1 MRRDVTGLN
10 EWEEQTQQTTPTTP
24 NLDQCRLAVDYPT
37 RFEIG
42 SSQVEQHLGI
52 VKIVKLYK
60 AVLILLKNLKSQKK
74 SKFFLHKNMSLHKT
88 KRPQTSDKCAVMV
101 RASSNLLTV
110 IVSGRHSYKSVHR
123 LFTRRHNKTIYRLHN
138 TH

>member
-42 SSQVEQHLGI
+42 SSQVEQYLGI

-60 AVLILLKNLKSQKK
+60 AVLILLRRIKK
-74 SKFFLHKNMSLHKT
+74 VKKVIKFFLHKNMSLHKT
-88 KRPQTSDKCAVMV
+88 KRPQTSDK
-101 RASSNLLTV
+101 
-110 IVSGRHSYKSVHR
+110 
-123 LFTRRHNKTIYRLHN
+123 
-138 TH
+138 

>member
-10 EWEEQTQQTTPTTP
+10 EWEEPIQQTTPTTP

-42 SSQVEQHLGI
+42 SSQVEQHFSI

-60 AVLILLKNLKSQKK
+60 AVLILL
-74 SKFFLHKNMSLHKT
+74 
-88 KRPQTSDKCAVMV
+88 
-101 RASSNLLTV
+101 
-110 IVSGRHSYKSVHR
+110 
-123 LFTRRHNKTIYRLHN
+123 RRI
-138 TH
+138 